1 MKKSRFNSRPNNKE
15 FRQLAISVG
24 SNLGEK
30 GIRPTKEKKINSE
43 IQIEKKTEEWK
54 KTEE

>member
-15 FRQLAISVG
+15 FRQLAILVG

-30 GIRPTKEKKINSE
+30 EIRPTKEKKINSE
-43 IQIEKKTEEWK
+43 IQIEKKTEE
-54 KTEE
+54 